1 MKDPLNIRYR
11 LALKDGS
18 ERSFFVRLDGESL
31 ESLSCPEQPPPWTE
45 LSFHQCP
52 NCSLE
57 LQAHCPLA
65 LQLVEPVELCSGL
78 VSYERLILRVETP
91 ERHFSRETSA
101 QRAIASLMGLLIG
114 ASGCP
119 HTTLFRPMA
128 RFHLPLSNEEETIYR
143 ATSMYMLAQYFAWQR
158 GQTPDVHL
166 EGLKQAYRE
175 MHIVNLHIA
184 KRLWAVVEEDSS
196 VNALILLDLFSK
208 ALPDTI
214 ADSLDEIRYLFEPF
228 LKTQGIDLGDGES

>member
-1 MKDPLNIRYR
+1 VKDPLNIHY
-11 LALKDGS
+11 LLSLKDGS
-18 ERSFFVRLDGESL
+18 ERRFSVCLDGDSL
-31 ESLSCPEQPPPWTE
+31 ESLSSPEDPPPWTE
-45 LSFHQCP
+45 LSFHRCP
-52 NCSLE
+52 NCSLRE
-57 LQAHCPLA
+57 QVHCPLA
-65 LQLVEPVELCSGL
+65 LQLVEPVRLCSGL
-78 VSYERLILRVETP
+78 VSYEELLLRVETP
-91 ERHFSRETSA
+91 ERDFLRETSA

-158 GQTPDVHL
+158 GQSPDIHL

-184 KRLWAVVEEDSS
+184 KRLWAVVKEDSS

-214 ADSLDEIRYLFEPF
+214 ADSLEEIRYLFEPF
-228 LKTQGIDLGDGES
+228 LRTQGIDLDDG